1 MFDTDHYLASYLL
14 SKVLHSLENSVQS
27 SVQSGAF
34 VICCLRVA
42 KQELEIVSTGK
53 VNFMLEQKKTF
64 FSVQIWKMNC
74 ISYLFFHQNAIP
86 CENGNENLQDHD
98 MARNFQF

>member
-1 MFDTDHYLASYLL
+1 MFHTDHYLASYLL
-14 SKVLHSLENSVQS
+14 SKVLDSLENSVQS

-53 VNFMLEQKKTF
+53 VNFGTKENNFL
-64 FSVQIWKMNC
+64 VQIWKMNC
-74 ISYLFFHQNAIP
+74 ISYLFFHQYAIP